1 MKEKP
6 GLFWENGACFRYFT
20 LSGDLLLMCF
30 SATNFFSSK
39 SLWDV
44 LKIFPSFLSIFTLL
58 VFLSLL
64 LTPLFPNITACPSVN
79 LAYLSNSFIFLNIKK
94 RLFFFYNEGLFPP
107 FLPMLVTSDFFPWDF
122 IFYLNW
128 DLCVFHFNLILS
140 FHLTQMWNCFLL
152 SGPRYKNNFTL
163 DTCQIDTKRCVVS
176 VCIHCIQSVWLFS
189 VFVEPT

>member
-1 MKEKP
+1 MSKAVFMSTTSWEKPSLPWGKAGFGGVFKARQTRPPFFFVNKFSLLGLFLRGFLSWTSWNMKEKP

-94 RLFFFYNEGLFPP
+94 RLFFLQRRTLSSIPTHVGNLRFLSLGFY
-107 FLPMLVTSDFFPWDF
+107 FLSQLRFVCF
-122 IFYLNW
+122 
-128 DLCVFHFNLILS
+128 S
-140 FHLTQMWNCFLL
+140 F
-152 SGPRYKNNFTL
+152 
-163 DTCQIDTKRCVVS
+163 
-176 VCIHCIQSVWLFS
+176 
-189 VFVEPT
+189 